1 MKKVLVLFS
10 CIVFMSSC
18 VTYKV
23 ERIPYGSDQT
33 FREIIDSKSVILISD
48 LVICDSKDSVIVSE
62 GQPKI
67 IKDFKIV
74 DGVISGVIVEIPEYD
89 SSEYL
94 ISTSYNTIGDNEFKK
109 VVYTTKNLYYDIKY
123 FRKDENIKNNFAKRK
138 FRKAKEVVYLT
149 TNRKLEY
156 GPFSMPLSDLE
167 NGTEK
172 TAAIFKVNSSITI
185 LKNLG
190 VLPPLVVFISYQ
202 YGRAFYGLIF

>member
-1 MKKVLVLFS
+1 
-10 CIVFMSSC
+10 MSSC

-94 ISTSYNTIGDNEFKK
+94 ISTPIRFP
-109 VVYTTKNLYYDIKY
+109 LWRI
-123 FRKDENIKNNFAKRK
+123 
-138 FRKAKEVVYLT
+138 
-149 TNRKLEY
+149 NR
-156 GPFSMPLSDLE
+156 SSSDPAWVAQ
-167 NGTEK
+167 K
-172 TAAIFKVNSSITI
+172 
-185 LKNLG
+185 
-190 VLPPLVVFISYQ
+190 
-202 YGRAFYGLIF
+202 